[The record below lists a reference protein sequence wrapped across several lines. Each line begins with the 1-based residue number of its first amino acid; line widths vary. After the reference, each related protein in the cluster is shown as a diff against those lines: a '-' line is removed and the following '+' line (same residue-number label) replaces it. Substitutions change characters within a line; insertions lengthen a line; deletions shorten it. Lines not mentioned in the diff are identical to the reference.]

1 MLCCVF
7 FFFNL
12 QPRHMEGPRPGIESE
27 SQLQQRQ
34 ILNPLYHSRNSGIS
48 VLKIFELGFPVPKP
62 PASYKLRALGSQLL
76 GTTPATS
83 VSDNVLSS

>member
-1 MLCCVF
+1 MCCVGF

-12 QPRHMEGPRPGIESE
+12 QPRHMEVPRPGIESE
-27 SQLQQRQ
+27 SQLQQHHSTTA
-34 ILNPLYHSRNSGIS
+34 LYHSRNSGIS
-48 VLKIFELGFPVPKP
+48 VLKIFELRFPVPKP
-62 PASYKLRALGSQLL
+62 PASYKLRALGSQVL